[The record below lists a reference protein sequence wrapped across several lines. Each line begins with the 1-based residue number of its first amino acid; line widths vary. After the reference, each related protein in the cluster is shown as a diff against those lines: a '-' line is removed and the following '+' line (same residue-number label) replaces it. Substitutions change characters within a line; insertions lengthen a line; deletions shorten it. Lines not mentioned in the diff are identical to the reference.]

1 MIFQMGHQVLVMD
14 TQKLKIKSGALCR
27 FKFESPW
34 RYILVL
40 NDYDHKAADV
50 ISVFTSG
57 KKINELII
65 MSLIELG
72 DFEVVQCV

>member
-1 MIFQMGHQVLVMD
+1 MIFQMEHQVLVMV

-40 NDYDHKAADV
+40 NDYNHEAEDV

-57 KKINELII
+57 KKIDELII
-65 MSLIELG
+65 KSLIELG
-72 DFEVVQCV
+72 YFEVIQ

>member
-1 MIFQMGHQVLVMD
+1 MIFQMEHQVLVMVI
-14 TQKLKIKSGALCR
+14 QKLKIKSGALCR

-40 NDYDHKAADV
+40 DDYDHAAEDV

-57 KKINELII
+57 KKINKLII

-72 DFEVVQCV
+72 CFEVIQ

>member
-1 MIFQMGHQVLVMD
+1 MIFQMGHQVLVMV

-40 NDYDHKAADV
+40 NDYNHEAEDV

-57 KKINELII
+57 KKIDELII
-65 MSLIELG
+65 KSLIELG
-72 DFEVVQCV
+72 YFEVIQ

>member
-1 MIFQMGHQVLVMD
+1 MV

-40 NDYDHKAADV
+40 NDYNHEAEDV

-57 KKINELII
+57 KKIDELII
-65 MSLIELG
+65 KSLIELG
-72 DFEVVQCV
+72 YFEVIQ